1 MTCTNC
7 EYNHIF
13 RFGSRYDTY
22 RNIWSGL
29 SRHGNDKVGFCYESW
44 KWDDGVTVYDPYV
57 FEAWA
62 RSRDGNTRTE
72 PQCHE
77 SAMRIVEQYG
87 KPVWG
92 GAYARLRYR
101 CLCEK
106 LSTISRPVTS
116 PVTSPVTPS
125 SQSNIETTPSWNKSQ
140 PQTESSKQHF
150 HITHLITTLKK

>member
-22 RNIWSGL
+22 RSIWSGL
-29 SRHGNDKVGFCYESW
+29 TKHGRDKDGGCYESW
-44 KWDDGVTVYDPYV
+44 KWDDGVTIYDPYV

-62 RSRDGNTRTE
+62 RDGNALIE
-72 PQCHE
+72 PQCWE
-77 SAMRIVEQYG
+77 TAMRIMEHNG
-87 KPVWG
+87 EPVWSG
-92 GAYARLRYR
+92 SKTKREYR

-116 PVTSPVTPS
+116 SVTSSVTPS
-125 SQSNIETTPSWNKSQ
+125 SLSNIETTPSRIKIQ
-140 PQTESSKQHF
+140 PQTKSSKQHF
-150 HITHLITTLKK
+150 HITQLITTLKK